1 MMMIMMMTT
10 INLSLKVKTQHMR
23 CFCVGVFVEH
33 KLMCFV
39 CFIFRKNIFMGKNTE
54 QEEQKDQ
61 KRGKSAEL
69 KQP

>member
-1 MMMIMMMTT
+1 M
-10 INLSLKVKTQHMR
+10 
-23 CFCVGVFVEH
+23 CWFCVGVFVEH

-69 KQP
+69 KQPGKDKISFLYK